1 MRHLLSRTCDG
12 VLAALMARAPLV
24 AFDFDGTLAPLV
36 ERPSMARL
44 EPGTAA
50 RLKRLA
56 GLVPVVV
63 ISGRAVSDLAPR
75 LDGIPVAGVTGNH
88 GLEPWGA
95 TPEIE
100 HLVNGWAESL
110 TRRFGHLPGIEF
122 EHKRWSLTVDYR
134 HVPDLAGTEKA
145 LAQFAKTLPSAR
157 VLGGR
162 HADLNLAPAGEH
174 NKGTAL
180 ERHLRALNRSA
191 ALYVGDDRTD
201 EDAFGH
207 PLEQLVSVRV
217 GQKAG
222 SRAQFFLHEQS
233 EVDSLL
239 DALLTLAPTQAG

>member
-1 MRHLLSRTCDG
+1 MRHLLNRACDG
-12 VLAALMARAPLV
+12 VLAALMTREPLV

-44 EPGTAA
+44 EPGTAD

-56 GLVPVVV
+56 AKLPVVV

-75 LDGIPVAGVTGNH
+75 VDGVPLAGVTGNH

-100 HLVNGWAESL
+100 QLVNGWADAL

-134 HVPDLAGTEKA
+134 HVPDLSGTEKA
-145 LAQFAKTLPSAR
+145 LAQFARTLPQVR
-157 VLGGR
+157 LLGGR

-174 NKGTAL
+174 HKGTAL
-180 ERHLRALNRSA
+180 ARHMQALHKAA

-207 PLEQLVSVRV
+207 AIDGLVSVRV

-222 SRAQFFLHEQS
+222 SRAQFFLNDQS
-233 EVDSLL
+233 EVDRLL
-239 DALLTLAPTQAG
+239 EALLALITIPAR